1 MNLDQL
7 IKKSLKFLTLALWIF
22 FALIL
27 ILWYSNNKEKFF
39 PQREVPHVP
48 NPVNPFR

>member
-7 IKKSLKFLTLALWIF
+7 IKKFLKFLGLALWVF
-22 FALIL
+22 FVLIL

-39 PQREVPHVP
+39 PQRQVPTVP

>member
-1 MNLDQL
+1 MSTDQL
-7 IKKSLKFLTLALWIF
+7 IKKFLKFLTLALWIF

-39 PQREVPHVP
+39 PQRIVPHVP

>member
-1 MNLDQL
+1 MNLNQL
-7 IKKSLKFLTLALWIF
+7 IKKFSKFLNVVFWIF

-39 PQREVPHVP
+39 PHREVPYTP